1 MGTSP
6 LWIGWTSVL
15 GGATSQTSSVLYDRS
30 CRFTLEMSPFD
41 GNFWFGS
48 FFKASYFQFYSPS
61 SGAVPRD
68 VPFFKKSHWCCNF
81 TGGYH
86 HLHEKNPLNFAQWR
100 YTNQWPYREVVLL
113 LVENWIP
120 IPRLEDVKY
129 HLSCQF
135 LMVLLETNWDVA
147 KTPGVTSMLCF
158 QLHTK
163 YIGTQS
169 KMGKEWCEQ
178 ATNYRIST

>member
-15 GGATSQTSSVLYDRS
+15 GGATSQTSSVLYDKS

-135 LMVLLETNWDVA
+135 LMVLLETNYDMT
-147 KTPGVTSMLCF
+147 KTPGVANVTCF
-158 QLHTK
+158 QLHT
-163 YIGTQS
+163 
-169 KMGKEWCEQ
+169 
-178 ATNYRIST
+178 R